1 MSKIYSNKLN
11 ITVSST
17 QVSAI
22 NVCVKEA
29 ASSDINCEAFV
40 EFDINIPGLVSGT
53 ATLNNLYCP
62 SGQTCSPIPVSI
74 VNGNGSVIVALGFN
88 VQSKWQ
94 VTYGNLTSD
103 VIYVDTDVTGQVTSN
118 YMCSPIIHPLSIA
131 SISTSSSST
140 SLTTNCIC
148 K

>member
-1 MSKIYSNKLN
+1 MSTIYSNRLN

-29 ASSDINCEAFV
+29 ASSSINCEVFV

-53 ATLNNLYCP
+53 ATLNNLYCS
-62 SGQTCSPIPVSI
+62 SGQTCSPISVNI
-74 VNGNGSVIVALGFN
+74 VNGNGSVIVTLGFN

-94 VTYGNLTSD
+94 VTYGNISSD
-103 VIYVDTDVTGQVTSN
+103 IIYVNTDVTGQITSN
-118 YMCSPIIHPLSIA
+118 HMCSPKIQPLA
-131 SISTSSSST
+131 AISTSNVST
-140 SLTTNCIC
+140 SLTTSCIC

>member
-1 MSKIYSNKLN
+1 MAEIYSNKLN

-17 QVSAI
+17 QVIMI
-22 NVCVKEA
+22 NVCVREV
-29 ASSDINCEAFV
+29 ASSGINCEAFV

-62 SGQTCSPIPVSI
+62 SGQTCSPISVNI
-74 VNGNGSVIVALGFN
+74 INGNGSVIVTLGFN

-94 VTYGNLTSD
+94 VTYGNISSD
-103 VIYVDTDVTGQVTSN
+103 IIYINTDVTGQITSN
-118 YMCSPIIHPLSIA
+118 HMCSPNIQPLA
-131 SISTSSSST
+131 SISTSDTSA
-140 SLTTNCIC
+140 SLTTNCVC

>member
-1 MSKIYSNKLN
+1 MAKIYSNKLN
-11 ITVSST
+11 ITVSSV
-17 QVSAI
+17 QVSTI
-22 NVCVKEA
+22 NVCVREV
-29 ASSDINCEAFV
+29 ASSGINCEAFV

-62 SGQTCSPIPVSI
+62 SGQTCSPIPVNI
-74 VNGNGSVIVALGFN
+74 VNGNGSVIVTLGFN

-94 VTYGNLTSD
+94 VTYGNISSD
-103 VIYVDTDVTGQVTSN
+103 IIYVNTDVTGQITSN
-118 YMCSPIIHPLSIA
+118 HMCSPKIQPQPLA
-131 SISTSSSST
+131 SISTSDTSA